1 MYKIEVLSSADKALK
16 NIPSLFRNKIVNRIA
31 DLSNNPFPNDS
42 KKLKGSNFFRIR
54 INDYRVIYQ
63 IEKQILL
70 ITVIK
75 IDKRENVYN

>member
-16 NIPSLFRNKIVNRIA
+16 NIQSLFRNKIVNRIA